1 MVELMMTSNRKPG
14 SEIVVATTGGRASM
28 GESEKMVRVHNQYID
43 NDFCG
48 T

>member
-1 MVELMMTSNRKPG
+1 MLELMMTSNRKPG

-28 GESEKMVRVHNQYID
+28 GESEKMVRVHNGYID